1 MNDKLYDLISYLME
15 HDQITAKQLA
25 NIFNVSDRSIRNY
38 IQVINKSYNNLILSS
53 NKGYSINYAYSMSD
67 IILNKNQIKNFNQE
81 QRKNY
86 VLKELLFS
94 NRIDYFDLSERLY
107 VSEHTIL
114 SDINKI
120 RVLLNEYDLTIK
132 RKSTYF
138 SLIGEE
144 QNKRKIL
151 CYLIFKES
159 NGFLPDYISHYKD
172 TNILN
177 KLTINTR
184 RILNNDGLFYN
195 DYTLENIVIHLLI
208 YIQRISE
215 DYFLS
220 DNNTSLP
227 LNFTKESQS
236 AAKELAAMLTE
247 EFDVVIPNIEITY
260 LILLIDTNTT
270 SINAEDLI
278 ISNYQEYIGDY
289 YVEIT
294 KKIID
299 SINKYFS
306 LDIDNDDFLIRLAL
320 HIKAL
325 CSRSVKSH
333 FIANPFT
340 NQMKATYPF
349 IYEIGV
355 FISSILKKEEQIF
368 INDDE
373 IAFLAFHIGSYIELK
388 NEKQSIKCLLIIPDY
403 HIMRQLIY
411 NNIKTRLK
419 RKVHIQETTT
429 YDLPQDIF
437 DFYISYKQIPKLN
450 LPLFKIPLFPE
461 NQNFLELE
469 KYVDHLISSQSY
481 SKVAN
486 KYLSLNERQL
496 FKLDYYHETSTK
508 MIQAL
513 AEELINLGYVR
524 SDFTQ
529 MVLER
534 ESLSSTAYIDNIA
547 FPHAM
552 EMNANKTVLSI
563 VINQK
568 PILWGKRTVNII
580 ILIACS
586 MNERKLFRELT
597 EVLTSRIYNDSSF
610 IFEIMKCKSYGNFID
625 IIFDSKEDDR

>member
-25 NIFNVSDRSIRNY
+25 TIFNVSDRSIRNY
-38 IQVINKSYNNLILSS
+38 IQVINKSYHNLILSS
-53 NKGYSINYAYSMSD
+53 NKGYSINYANSMSD
-67 IILNKNQIKNFNQE
+67 IILNKNQIKNFSQE

-86 VLKELLFS
+86 VLKELLFN

-220 DNNTSLP
+220 DNNTLLP
-227 LNFTKESQS
+227 LNVTKESQS

-270 SINAEDLI
+270 SINAEDLV

-306 LDIDNDDFLIRLAL
+306 LDIDNNDFLIRLAL

-349 IYEIGV
+349 IYEIAV

-403 HIMRQLIY
+403 HNMRQLIY

-450 LPLFKIPLFPE
+450 LPLFKISLFPE

-513 AEELINLGYVR
+513 TEELINLGYVR

-610 IFEIMKCKSYGNFID
+610 IFEIMKCKNYGNFID